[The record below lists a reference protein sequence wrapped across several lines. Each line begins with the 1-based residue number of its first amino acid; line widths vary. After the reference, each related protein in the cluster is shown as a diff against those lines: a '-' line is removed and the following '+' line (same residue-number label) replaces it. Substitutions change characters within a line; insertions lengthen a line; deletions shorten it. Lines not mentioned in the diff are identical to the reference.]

1 MSPLPPGAASQRI
14 QQILVGKSA
23 PSPRARKVEKLRAK
37 NPNTK
42 LSHRI
47 LWKGLSISVE
57 NAAGSIRKKENF
69 STRMKNDYGYIRG
82 TLAQDK
88 DHIDCYLGSDLDSPV
103 VFIVHQRNARTL
115 EYDEDKVMIGFDSSQ
130 AAIYAYLCHFPS
142 DAWFGA
148 VTPMDSDDFAQW
160 CKNPDNR
167 ANALVPRAAEK
178 VKLRNRMRGKEESQ
192 KRMML
197 SGLSA

>member
-1 MSPLPPGAASQRI
+1 MSDPSQRI
-14 QQILVGKSA
+14 REILAGT
-23 PSPRARKVEKLRAK
+23 PSPSSKARKAERLRAK
-37 NPNTK
+37 NPNQK
-42 LSHRI
+42 LSHRV

-57 NAAGSIRKKENF
+57 NAAGSVRKKENF

-82 TLAQDK
+82 TLANDK

-167 ANALVPRAAEK
+167 ANALVPRASEK
-178 VKLRNRMRGKEESQ
+178 VKLQNRKRNLEQRH
-192 KRMML
+192 KRL
-197 SGLSA
+197 HRAGLSA